1 MNDTINQQERL
12 LDLAW
17 LAGLW
22 EGEGCF
28 SLFRGSHNR
37 IYAAASLV
45 NTDYKLIEEI
55 HAALDRLNIGH
66 YIHERRS
73 SVKNSKHKDSKTI
86 YIVGFKRTEKFLNI
100 LLPLMR
106 GKKRKVIQVIQ
117 KFIERRLSVPQ
128 KERYASMDFEYIN
141 QVRALNKKGTEVS
154 SETIRQTPLGEDIVQ
169 TA

>member
-37 IYAAASLV
+37 IYAAASIV
-45 NTDYKLIEEI
+45 NTDYELIEEV
-55 HAALDRLNIGH
+55 HAALQRLNIGH
-66 YIHERRS
+66 YINERRQTNLKH
-73 SVKNSKHKDSKTI
+73 KNSKTV
-86 YIVGFKRTEKFLNI
+86 YVVGFKRIEKFLNL

-106 GKKRKVIQVIQ
+106 GKKRQVVGIIQ
-117 KFIERRLSVPQ
+117 KFIARRLSVPQ
-128 KERYASMDFEYIN
+128 KEPYASADFEYIN
-141 QVRALNKKGTEVS
+141 QVRALNQKGQRES
-154 SETIRQTPLGEDIVQ
+154 SETIRQAASAEDIVQ